1 MRGNL
6 FMLHLIDS
14 LSIHVWIQHL
24 PTHMC
29 TPSVHCSNAKP
40 KIADYAFTTVVP
52 NLGVCDL
59 DGNDLASGKSLVL
72 VDIPGLL
79 EGAHDGVGLGLS
91 FLRHVQRCR
100 LVPSLKCLLLP
111 IPFLSY
117 GGYRRQLCSDCK
129 NLILPNKSNLIQF
142 SIFE

>member
-1 MRGNL
+1 M
-6 FMLHLIDS
+6 
-14 LSIHVWIQHL
+14 
-24 PTHMC
+24 
-29 TPSVHCSNAKP
+29 HCSNAKP

-100 LVPSLKCLLLP
+100 LVLSLVSHLLP
-111 IPFLSY
+111 LPLPIFSHDAQH
-117 GGYRRQLCSDCK
+117 RRQLCSDCK
-129 NLILPNKSNLIQF
+129 NLILPNKSDLIQL

>member
-1 MRGNL
+1 MG
-6 FMLHLIDS
+6 
-14 LSIHVWIQHL
+14 SIRR
-24 PTHMC
+24 
-29 TPSVHCSNAKP
+29 SNAKP

-100 LVPSLKCLLLP
+100 SVAC
-111 IPFLSY
+111 
-117 GGYRRQLCSDCK
+117 
-129 NLILPNKSNLIQF
+129 
-142 SIFE
+142 

>member
-1 MRGNL
+1 MRDNM
-6 FMLHLIDS
+6 FILHLIDS
-14 LSIHVWIQHL
+14 LSLHVRIQHL
-24 PTHMC
+24 FTHMC
-29 TPSVHCSNAKP
+29 TPSVHYSNAKP

-59 DGNDLASGKSLVL
+59 DTNDLASGKSLVL

-100 LVPSLKCLLLP
+100 FVPSLTCLLLP
-111 IPFLSY
+111 FQILFLTVDIE
-117 GGYRRQLCSDCK
+117 GNCAVTAR
-129 NLILPNKSNLIQF
+129 I
-142 SIFE
+142 